1 MLRGVFYKL
10 SLNVYVDVFLYEFIF
25 VFFYNVKRLSVN
37 CLSQDINQ
45 LRGVDMDVGVRAY
58 CNKFTL
64 IIFA

>member
-1 MLRGVFYKL
+1 MYMLMYFYM
-10 SLNVYVDVFLYEFIF
+10 NLYLF
-25 VFFYNVKRLSVN
+25 FFYNVKRLSVN